1 MNKLFITISTTILML
16 TGLVSM
22 PLARAEEGIYVKLAA
37 GLNHINKSYHKD
49 SLYSGELKLKR
60 FFPVVG
66 LGVGYE
72 FEDNLRI
79 ETMIDYYFL
88 FSQRETSKLHNR
100 DTKFHLNLD
109 TKISDLVVNV
119 YKDHRI
125 NDKLVHFIGIGAGV
139 ASIQDEGTGFMH
151 DNGLHTVLAPAYGK
165 HVYCPTYRF
174 MVGTSYELHKG
185 IKCELSYNYLMLGTN
200 KPQMIEGVDNIRKRM
215 FNVHNTTLGIRFL
228 L

>member
-1 MNKLFITISTTILML
+1 MNKLLITAILIL
-16 TGLVSM
+16 TSITSI
-22 PLARAEEGIYVKLAA
+22 PSARAEEGLYLKLAA

-88 FSQRETSKLHNR
+88 FSQRERSKHHVHNA
-100 DTKFHLNLD
+100 DFHLNLD

-119 YKDHRI
+119 YKGYRT
-125 NDKLVHFIGIGAGV
+125 NDILLHFVGIGAGIS
-139 ASIQDEGTGFMH
+139 SIQDEGTGFMQQ
-151 DNGLHTVLAPAYGK
+151 DGLHTVLAPAYGK
-165 HVYCPTYRF
+165 HVYRPTYRF

-185 IKCELSYNYLMLGTN
+185 IKCELSYNYLILGKN
-200 KPQMIEGVDNIRKRM
+200 KPQKVEGVDNILKRS
-215 FNVHNTTLGIRFL
+215 FNVHNTTLGIRFSL
-228 L
+228 

>member
-1 MNKLFITISTTILML
+1 MNKLFITAVLML
-16 TGLVSM
+16 SSIASI
-22 PLARAEEGIYVKLAA
+22 PSARAEEGIYLKLAA

-72 FEDNLRI
+72 FEDNLRV

-88 FSQRETSKLHNR
+88 FSQRETSKLHNN
-100 DTKFHLNLD
+100 DAKFHLNLD
-109 TKISDLVVNV
+109 TKISDLVINV
-119 YKDHRI
+119 YKSYRI
-125 NDKLVHFIGIGAGV
+125 NDKLAPFVGIGAGV
-139 ASIQDEGTGFMH
+139 SSIQDEGTGFMNS
-151 DNGLHTVLAPAYGK
+151 DGR
-165 HVYCPTYRF
+165 HVYRPTYRF
-174 MVGTSYELHKG
+174 MVGTSYEFHKG
-185 IKCELSYNYLMLGTN
+185 INFELSYNYLMLGKN
-200 KPQMIEGVDNIRKRM
+200 KPQKIEGVDNIRKRQ

>member
-1 MNKLFITISTTILML
+1 MNKLFITAILML
-16 TGLVSM
+16 TSIVSI
-22 PLARAEEGIYVKLAA
+22 PSARAEEGLYLKLAA

-88 FSQRETSKLHNR
+88 FSQRETSKLYNH
-100 DTKFHLNLD
+100 DAKFHLNLD

-119 YKDHRI
+119 YKGYRI
-125 NDKLVHFIGIGAGV
+125 NDKLVHYVGVGAGI
-139 ASIQDEGTGFMH
+139 ASIQDEGTGFMYSE
-151 DNGLHTVLAPAYGK
+151 GAHTVLAPAYGK
-165 HVYCPTYRF
+165 HIYRPTYRF
-174 MVGTSYELHKG
+174 MVGTSYEFHKG
-185 IKCELSYNYLMLGTN
+185 IYCELSYNYLMLGQN
-200 KPQMIEGVDNIRKRM
+200 RPQKIEGVDNIRKRQ
-215 FNVHNTTLGIRFL
+215 FNVHNTTLGIRFSL
-228 L
+228 

>member
-1 MNKLFITISTTILML
+1 MNKLLITTILMFASIA
-16 TGLVSM
+16 SM
-22 PLARAEEGIYVKLAA
+22 PSARAEEGIYIKLAA

-72 FEDNLRI
+72 FNNNIRI

-88 FSQRETSKLHNR
+88 FSQRETSKLQNS

-119 YKDHRI
+119 YKDYRI
-125 NDKLVHFIGIGAGV
+125 NDQLSHFIGIGAGV
-139 ASIQDEGTGFMH
+139 ASIQDEGTGFMY
-151 DNGLHTVLAPAYGK
+151 DNGLYTVLAPAYGQ
-165 HVYCPTYRF
+165 HVYRPTYRF
-174 MVGTSYELHKG
+174 MVGTSYELDKS
-185 IKCELSYNYLMLGTN
+185 IKCELSYNYLMLGHN
-200 KPQMIEGVDNIRKRM
+200 KPKKIEGVDNILKRE
-215 FNVHNTTLGIRFL
+215 FKVHNLTLGLRFML
-228 L
+228 